1 MPYAGQ
7 VDKTM
12 GADTVGHLKHL
23 LETELKRAREE
34 NDLDIAMFSGVDGRI
49 FSSSIP
55 NQLDP
60 REYRLLNLLKGN
72 LAHICNQ
79 LSGQN
84 MMMSVQ
90 QFEAGTII
98 ISGVG
103 DRAFLVFLTTKSVE
117 ITKMQGVLANV
128 LKTSI
133 VVRHLFESRPI
144 TPEILASYDEA
155 VAEDLMIDVA
165 LASLIEDMIEKA
177 GADGVVEFWQRV
189 GDNLAS
195 RMGKEAYLGW
205 TSFNVAVREARTAFS
220 IEGDVT
226 PLTDMA
232 ITDVDG
238 DVVGYLYA
246 MRQCCYV
253 PTIFRTRFAV
263 GRMSPADKA
272 VTDEYNENVHN
283 IAVCNFCV
291 FHERFREEIAKNI
304 SVSGNSLACFLLAT
318 RGWSGE
324 TKISSKNVAQ
334 VNINEDHMRA
344 LLRNYECVYALV
356 MRGARIKGER

>member
-1 MPYAGQ
+1 
-7 VDKTM
+7 
-12 GADTVGHLKHL
+12 
-23 LETELKRAREE
+23 
-34 NDLDIAMFSGVDGRI
+34 
-49 FSSSIP
+49 
-55 NQLDP
+55 
-60 REYRLLNLLKGN
+60 
-72 LAHICNQ
+72 
-79 LSGQN
+79 
-84 MMMSVQ
+84 
-90 QFEAGTII
+90 
-98 ISGVG
+98 
-103 DRAFLVFLTTKSVE
+103 
-117 ITKMQGVLANV
+117 
-128 LKTSI
+128 
-133 VVRHLFESRPI
+133 
-144 TPEILASYDEA
+144 
-155 VAEDLMIDVA
+155 MIDVA

-177 GADGVVEFWQRV
+177 GAEGVVEFWQRV

-195 RMGKEAYLGW
+195 RVGKEAYLGW

-220 IEGDVT
+220 IEGEVT

-263 GRMSPADKA
+263 GRMSPADQA

-304 SVSGNSLACFLLAT
+304 SVAGNPPASLLPAT
-318 RGWSGE
+318 RGGSGAE
-324 TKISSKNVAQ
+324 ELAAKDVAT
-334 VNINEDHMRA
+334 VNDNEDHVRA

>member
-1 MPYAGQ
+1 
-7 VDKTM
+7 
-12 GADTVGHLKHL
+12 
-23 LETELKRAREE
+23 
-34 NDLDIAMFSGVDGRI
+34 
-49 FSSSIP
+49 
-55 NQLDP
+55 
-60 REYRLLNLLKGN
+60 
-72 LAHICNQ
+72 
-79 LSGQN
+79 
-84 MMMSVQ
+84 
-90 QFEAGTII
+90 
-98 ISGVG
+98 
-103 DRAFLVFLTTKSVE
+103 
-117 ITKMQGVLANV
+117 
-128 LKTSI
+128 
-133 VVRHLFESRPI
+133 
-144 TPEILASYDEA
+144 
-155 VAEDLMIDVA
+155 MIDVA

-291 FHERFREEIAKNI
+291 FHERFREEIAKNVT
-304 SVSGNSLACFLLAT
+304 VSGNPLACFLLAT

-324 TKISSKNVAQ
+324 AKISSKNVVQ
-334 VNINEDHMRA
+334 VNINEDHVRA

-356 MRGARIKGER
+356 LRGGRIKGER

>member
-1 MPYAGQ
+1 MRSPRKPRKNG
-7 VDKTM
+7 
-12 GADTVGHLKHL
+12 G
-23 LETELKRAREE
+23 RARSRCSVRSC
-34 NDLDIAMFSGVDGRI
+34 DAHGR
-49 FSSSIP
+49 
-55 NQLDP
+55 
-60 REYRLLNLLKGN
+60 RLL
-72 LAHICNQ
+72 
-79 LSGQN
+79 
-84 MMMSVQ
+84 V
-90 QFEAGTII
+90 
-98 ISGVG
+98 
-103 DRAFLVFLTTKSVE
+103 
-117 ITKMQGVLANV
+117 
-128 LKTSI
+128 
-133 VVRHLFESRPI
+133 
-144 TPEILASYDEA
+144 
-155 VAEDLMIDVA
+155 IDVA

-177 GADGVVEFWQRV
+177 GADGVVEFWERV
-189 GDNLAS
+189 GDNLAG

-220 IEGDVT
+220 IEGEVT

-253 PTIFRTRFAV
+253 PTIFRTRYAV

-304 SVSGNSLACFLLAT
+304 TVSGNPLACFLLAT

-324 TKISSKNVAQ
+324 TKLSPKDFEEVRPVTDHCMSTYRSPFERGWREYAKRVGAFSPVHREVAEYYNHKVRPTAVTSIHVVLHTFREAAAARVNVGKDGVRYEPVASAWVDGNVQVPEGPKLESLLKRAGISRTRLGML
-334 VNINEDHMRA
+334 MRNHSDVW
-344 LLRNYECVYALV
+344 LLEPA
-356 MRGARIKGER
+356 